1 MTCYHLQADAGFA
14 ELRITSADTK
24 ETISKINTTLLGTVG
39 EKKTNLRTVSRSHAI
54 LIAREFAYDVT
65 LKTVYFWKT

>member
-24 ETISKINTTLLGTVG
+24 ETISKINATLLGRVG
-39 EKKTNLRTVSRSHAI
+39 EKKSNLRTVSRSHAF
-54 LIAREFAYDVT
+54 LIARDFGYDVT
-65 LKTVYFWKT
+65 LKTV

>member
-24 ETISKINTTLLGTVG
+24 ETISKINTTLLERVG
-39 EKKTNLRTVSRSHAI
+39 EKKSNLRTVSRSQAF
-54 LIAREFAYDVT
+54 LIARDFAYDVT
-65 LKTVYFWKT
+65 LKIV